1 VAAGSA
7 PPRVTTHRFFLPPA
21 SFSAGQVQFS
31 QEASHQIVRVLRLR
45 PHDEVI
51 ALDGTGL
58 EYVVRLEE
66 LQPIVIGDISEGRAN
81 QAEPQTH
88 VILHLGMLKAAKL
101 ELVLQKG
108 TEIGVSRFVP
118 MLTERSVAAEPG
130 AARQRRFDTIVREAA
145 EQCGRGRVPE
155 VGTPLPLSDALT
167 QATGQKIVLW
177 EDERGTGLGDLP
189 LDAGA
194 PVDLFVGPE
203 GGFSPTEVAL
213 ARDAGAT
220 PVSLGRRILRAET
233 AAMVAA
239 ALVLAGVAD
248 LGGDLQARPEP

>member
-1 VAAGSA
+1 MAAGSA
-7 PPRVTTHRFFLPPA
+7 PPRVTTHRFFLSPA

-51 ALDGTGL
+51 ALDGTGM
-58 EYVVRLEE
+58 EYAVRLEE

-88 VILHLGMLKAAKL
+88 VTLHLGMLKAAKL

-118 MLTERSVAAEPG
+118 MLTERAVAAEPG
-130 AARQRRFDTIVREAA
+130 ASRQRRFDTIVREAA
-145 EQCGRGRVPE
+145 EQSGRGRIPE
-155 VGTPLPLSDALT
+155 VGTALILGDALT
-167 QATGQKIVLW
+167 QAIGVKILLW
-177 EDERGTGLGDLP
+177 EDERTTGLRDIP
-189 LDAGA
+189 LEAGV
-194 PVDLFVGPE
+194 PVNLFVGPE
-203 GGFSPTEVAL
+203 GGFSINEVAL

-220 PVSLGRRILRAET
+220 AVTLGRRIMRAET

-239 ALVLAGVAD
+239 ALVLAGVAE
-248 LGGDLQARPEP
+248 LGGEIETHAEQ